1 MTSSNVI
8 GMFDK
13 LCRGLEHKVM
23 RIMPHWFA
31 VKASP
36 LAVSIVIG
44 VTKWRLLNKSMFP
57 NMWLDAAESTSHMW
71 ALSSIVDRADI
82 SVDSITFE
90 CVSLRGSASLG
101 TSVIHAIMPMF
112 SGGCPAIRANA

>member
-13 LCRGLEHKVM
+13 LCMGSEHKVM
-23 RIMPHWFA
+23 HIVPRWFT

-44 VTKWRLLNKSMFP
+44 VTEWRLLNKSMFP
-57 NMWLDAAESTSHMW
+57 DMWLDAAELMSHM
-71 ALSSIVDRADI
+71 
-82 SVDSITFE
+82 
-90 CVSLRGSASLG
+90 
-101 TSVIHAIMPMF
+101 
-112 SGGCPAIRANA
+112 